1 MQQIISITDAR
12 KQLSQLVAAT
22 AQQGTEVII
31 VRDSVPEAVLMPYSQ
46 ILKQESERNKL
57 WGLRF
62 DRLLARGKQAGKLW
76 AKKNKIN
83 LKSVSE
89 DKLYELVEK
98 A

>member
-1 MQQIISITDAR
+1 M
-12 KQLSQLVAAT
+12 SQLVAAT

-31 VRDSVPEAVLMPYSQ
+31 VRDSVPEAVLVPYSQ

-62 DRLLARGKQAGKLW
+62 DRLLARGKQTGKLW

>member
-1 MQQIISITDAR
+1 MQQIVNITAAR
-12 KQLSQLVAAT
+12 QQLSQLVAAA

-31 VRDSVPEAVLMPYSQ
+31 VRDSIPEAVLMPYSR
-46 ILKQESERNKL
+46 ILKQEKDKDIL
-57 WGLRF
+57 WSLRF

-83 LKSVSE
+83 LKTISE
-89 DKLYELVEK
+89 DKLYDLVEK

>member
-12 KQLSQLVAAT
+12 KQLSQLVAA
-22 AQQGTEVII
+22 AQQGEEVVI
-31 VRDSVPEAVLMPYSQ
+31 VRDSIPEAVLMPYDYV
-46 ILKQESERNKL
+46 LKRESEVTKL
-57 WGLRF
+57 WNLRF
-62 DRLLARGKQAGKLW
+62 DRLLARGKQTGKLW